1 MNHWIDEQLA
11 SGRIKPSKSP
21 YASLFFFKK
30 EKDKLW
36 PIINYSK
43 LNLYLIKDK
52 FPLPC
57 IRDYEDKLHGVQ
69 IFSKIDVKGGFPSMR
84 LWEGHQE
91 QCVFL
96 TL

>member
-1 MNHWIDEQLA
+1 MSSKLKLYSLTREETAKMNHWIDKQLA

-52 FPLPC
+52 FPLPHIC
-57 IRDYEDKLHGVQ
+57 DYEDKLHGVQ
-69 IFSKIDVKGGFPSMR
+69 IFSKIDCNRF
-84 LWEGHQE
+84 
-91 QCVFL
+91 C
-96 TL
+96 